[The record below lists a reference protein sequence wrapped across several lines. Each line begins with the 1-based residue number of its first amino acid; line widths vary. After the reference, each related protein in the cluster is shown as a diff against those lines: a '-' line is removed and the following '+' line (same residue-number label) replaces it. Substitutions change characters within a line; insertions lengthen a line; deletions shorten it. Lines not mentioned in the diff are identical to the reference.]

1 MPVLVPN
8 LAAPYKSVYIP
19 FGMTSTPAGTAP
31 VASAVYRMWM
41 VTEPSEIL
49 SIQLIRTTGAQD
61 AGLTYT
67 AGSIAVSAA
76 IGALTAMSTT
86 PASDPVA
93 VGLLTV
99 PVDADANDSTK
110 GPTFQPGT
118 VIGFTVNAGT
128 VTNAKLQG
136 MVIKY
141 RST

>member
-8 LAAPYKSVYIP
+8 LAAPYKSAYLS
-19 FGMTSTPAGTAP
+19 FGSSATPAGTVPTAG
-31 VASAVYRMWM
+31 VYRMWM

-61 AGLTYT
+61 AGLTYQ

-76 IGALTAMSTT
+76 VGALTAMAATT
-86 PASDPVA
+86 APDPVA
-93 VGLLTV
+93 VGLITV

-118 VIGFTVNAGT
+118 VIGFTVAGT
-128 VTNAKLQG
+128 ASTSRIQG
-136 MVIKY
+136 MIIKY

>member
-1 MPVLVPN
+1 MAVLVPN

-31 VASAVYRMWM
+31 VSSAVYRMWM
-41 VTEPSEIL
+41 ATEPSEIL

-61 AGLTYT
+61 AGLTYQ

-76 IGALTAMSTT
+76 VGALTAMAATT
-86 PASDPVA
+86 AADPVA

-110 GPTFQPGT
+110 GPTLQPGT
-118 VIGFTVNAGT
+118 VVGFTVSGT

-136 MVIKY
+136 MIIKY